1 MDKNKILTKALEN
14 IDRIVQHLFPAA
26 VKRQNRFYI
35 GNIQGEEGKS
45 LTIEAV
51 GPKAGYWHD
60 FATSEGGDILSL
72 WAAVKKYDIN
82 NDFAVVLDSLASFLG
97 MAQQNFKKE
106 PDSSWVYYDMDGKA
120 LVKVLRYNTATGKI
134 FYPYDYISHNY
145 KFPEIRPLFN
155 LPLIKKSEK
164 VIIVEGEKCAESIT
178 AQGFCGTT
186 ALGGA
191 NTLIEKTDWTP
202 LKDKEVLIWPDNDEP
217 GQRYALKVYEKLIS
231 LGIQAS
237 ILELPANKPPK
248 WDCADAANEN
258 FDISNYITSSRKLRP
273 EVRKNELII
282 KDWNITRYSTK
293 PKPTEFLVDEI
304 FPLGV
309 VSMLAAVGDTGKS
322 MLILDLALK
331 ITTGMTGVCF
341 GHRVMQQGAVVLFL
355 AEDDQNEVERRL
367 CKLDPQGTRF
377 LYPDRFYILPLP
389 NISGSFP
396 IVEEKP
402 NEIKESAV
410 FQQIKQQIME
420 IDNIKLIV
428 FDPLSSFING
438 DITFNSSVSA
448 FLMNSLAQLAVQ
460 TKATVIIT
468 HHLRKTG
475 GEINGVDDVR
485 EAIRGSSALVNG
497 VRLAYAFWPLKILKQ
512 KEYFRGKEFIPNA
525 LFYGAVVKANNKV
538 DREIKTYLRNQ
549 NNGLLE
555 VISEN
560 KNVLNKIAVN
570 EDILL
575 SDIARLNKSNERIT
589 YSGRDGVFEKRNL
602 LSVQLQKLS
611 KRNIRAVVSS
621 LLSCN
626 KVTKEADG
634 NLKVVLIPE
643 NEVEHGQGSLPL

>member
-1 MDKNKILTKALEN
+1 
-14 IDRIVQHLFPAA
+14 
-26 VKRQNRFYI
+26 
-35 GNIQGEEGKS
+35 
-45 LTIEAV
+45 
-51 GPKAGYWHD
+51 
-60 FATSEGGDILSL
+60 
-72 WAAVKKYDIN
+72 
-82 NDFAVVLDSLASFLG
+82 
-97 MAQQNFKKE
+97 
-106 PDSSWVYYDMDGKA
+106 
-120 LVKVLRYNTATGKI
+120 
-134 FYPYDYISHNY
+134 
-145 KFPEIRPLFN
+145 
-155 LPLIKKSEK
+155 
-164 VIIVEGEKCAESIT
+164 
-178 AQGFCGTT
+178 
-186 ALGGA
+186 
-191 NTLIEKTDWTP
+191 
-202 LKDKEVLIWPDNDEP
+202 
-217 GQRYALKVYEKLIS
+217 
-231 LGIQAS
+231 
-237 ILELPANKPPK
+237 
-248 WDCADAANEN
+248 
-258 FDISNYITSSRKLRP
+258 
-273 EVRKNELII
+273 
-282 KDWNITRYSTK
+282 
-293 PKPTEFLVDEI
+293 
-304 FPLGV
+304 
-309 VSMLAAVGDTGKS
+309 
-322 MLILDLALK
+322 
-331 ITTGMTGVCF
+331 
-341 GHRVMQQGAVVLFL
+341 
-355 AEDDQNEVERRL
+355 
-367 CKLDPQGTRF
+367 
-377 LYPDRFYILPLP
+377 
-389 NISGSFP
+389 
-396 IVEEKP
+396 
-402 NEIKESAV
+402 
-410 FQQIKQQIME
+410 
-420 IDNIKLIV
+420 
-428 FDPLSSFING
+428 
-438 DITFNSSVSA
+438 
-448 FLMNSLAQLAVQ
+448 MNSLAQLAVQ